1 MKNYVVD
8 YSHSS
13 ITFSVKH
20 MMITNVKGTFDS
32 YHPKIT
38 ARSLEQFTDA
48 QISIEIDVASIS
60 TKDVARDNHLRS
72 EDFFHADRYPKI
84 KFEATNIKKVENNL
98 YHIKGDLTIKD
109 ITKPVTFITTYTGH
123 VKSPWG
129 DDTYGFISSTKI
141 NRKQFNLLYNATLES
156 GGLLLGEDI
165 DVQIEFQVIEL
176 STNIVTLSWKIL
188 WKINTFYSQSDIFN
202 NTLYFIFTK

>member
-176 STNIVTLSWKIL
+176 STNIVTLS
-188 WKINTFYSQSDIFN
+188 
-202 NTLYFIFTK
+202 

>member
-1 MKNYVVD
+1 MNFVVD

-20 MMITNVKGTFDS
+20 MMITNVKGSFDS
-32 YHPKIT
+32 YRAKIE
-38 ARSLEQFTDA
+38 AQSLEQFTNA
-48 QISIEIDVASIS
+48 KISIEIDVASIS

-84 KFEATNIKKVENNL
+84 KFEATDIKKVEDNL
-98 YHIKGDLTIKD
+98 YHIKGDLTVKN
-109 ITKPVTFITTYTGH
+109 ITKPAIFITTYTGH

-141 NRKQFNLLYNATLES
+141 NRKEFNLLYNAALES
-156 GGLLLGEDI
+156 GGLLVGEDV
-165 DVQIEFQVIEL
+165 DVQIEFQVTQL
-176 STNIVTLSWKIL
+176 STNKVTL
-188 WKINTFYSQSDIFN
+188 T
-202 NTLYFIFTK
+202 